1 MRRVPLRF
9 AMSTIGVCAAVGALV
24 ATFATGSAPAA
35 PKTVAAGKVTVI
47 TVNPGKPSELKF
59 KLSKTS
65 MVPAGPITFKVT
77 NLGVAFHNFKI
88 CTTAVAS
95 AAAAKNACNGKATV
109 VLHHGQSATLTVTLS
124 KSGLYEF
131 LCTVTG
137 HAAAGMK
144 GLLGVGVAVT
154 TAEQSTAAHAN
165 PTSPASPA
173 PPPPATTTRP
183 SSGGGGTG
191 DTSGCAAGVTI
202 RTSGNA
208 DADGDE
214 MGTEPDDND
223 GCV

>member
-1 MRRVPLRF
+1 MP
-9 AMSTIGVCAAVGALV
+9 AIGACAAAGLV
-24 ATFATGSAPAA
+24 ATFATGTAPAA
-35 PKTVAAGKVTVI
+35 LKTVAAGKVTVI
-47 TVNPGKPSELKF
+47 TVTPGKPSELAF
-59 KLSKTS
+59 KLSKS
-65 MVPAGPITFKVT
+65 SSVPAGPITFKVT

-88 CTTAVAS
+88 CTSAVAS
-95 AAAAKNACNGKATV
+95 AAAAKNSCNGKATA
-109 VLHHGQSATLTVTLS
+109 VLHHGQSATLTVTLA

-165 PTSPASPA
+165 PTSAASPT
-173 PPPPATTTRP
+173 PTPPAPTTTTKP
-183 SSGGGGTG
+183 GSGSGGTG
-191 DTSGCAAGVTI
+191 DTSGCAPGVSI
-202 RTSGNA
+202 KTSGNA

-214 MGTEPDDND
+214 LGTEPDDND